1 MIGAM
6 AREEGEDGRILES
19 DIIKSS
25 EEDSGRDQVII
36 KVLIDFLDLLLIF
49 YLFSNEAYP
58 KTKPQSTN
66 RQELIK
72 KTSSITVQI
81 N

>member
-1 MIGAM
+1 M

-19 DIIKSS
+19 DIIKYS
-25 EEDSGRDQVII
+25 EQDSGRDQVII

-49 YLFSNEAYP
+49 YLFSNKAYP
-58 KTKPQSTN
+58 KTKSQSTN

-72 KTSSITVQI
+72 KTSSVTVQI

>member
-49 YLFSNEAYP
+49 YLFSNKVYP